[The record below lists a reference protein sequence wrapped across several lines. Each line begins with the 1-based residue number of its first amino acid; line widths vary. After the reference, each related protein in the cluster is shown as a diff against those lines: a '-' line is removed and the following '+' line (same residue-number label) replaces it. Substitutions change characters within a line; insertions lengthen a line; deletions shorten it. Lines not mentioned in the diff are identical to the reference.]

1 MCTQNT
7 LQSITNQIK
16 QCYQEV
22 FGDDIVEIILYGS
35 YARGDFT
42 INSDVD
48 IVAIVRG
55 DRLELQ
61 NKLKWVWDKA
71 AEIGVENDVI
81 VSPTV
86 IPYEEFEAY
95 RNSLPYYRNIA
106 SEGIRIE

>member
-1 MCTQNT
+1 MCTKNT

-22 FGDDIVEIILYGS
+22 FGDDIVEVILYGS

-42 INSDVD
+42 INSDID

-61 NKLKWVWDKA
+61 NKCKLVWDKA

-81 VSPTV
+81 VSPSV
-86 IPYEEFEAY
+86 IPYEEFENY